1 MKIMYRQGKSIKCL
15 TAHTYGIV
23 IGLSSSNKLM
33 MKPDMTLDKIEPN
46 NTAVEINGP

>member
-1 MKIMYRQGKSIKCL
+1 MYRQGKSIKCL

-23 IGLSSSNKLM
+23 IGLSSSNKLIIN
-33 MKPDMTLDKIEPN
+33 PDITFDKTEPI